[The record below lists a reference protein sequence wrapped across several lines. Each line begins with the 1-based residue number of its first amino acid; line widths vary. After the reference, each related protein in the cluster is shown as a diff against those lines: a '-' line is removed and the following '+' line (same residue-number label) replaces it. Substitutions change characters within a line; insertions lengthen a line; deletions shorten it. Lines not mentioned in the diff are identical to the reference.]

1 MEAEVGKKASFAQHL
16 VKRGLR
22 WQVGDGQGIQIWQD
36 QWISTRST
44 YRVVTPERLGN
55 QIKMVSDLL
64 KDEGMGWN
72 IELVRGLFLPQ
83 DAEAILGIL
92 ISESAAKDRMVWIED
107 KR

>member
-1 MEAEVGKKASFAQHL
+1 
-16 VKRGLR
+16 
-22 WQVGDGQGIQIWQD
+22 
-36 QWISTRST
+36 
-44 YRVVTPERLGN
+44 
-55 QIKMVSDLL
+55 MVSDLL

-92 ISESAAKDRMVWIED
+92 ISESVAKDRMVWIED

>member
-1 MEAEVGKKASFAQHL
+1 MAAQHL

-36 QWISTRST
+36 QWLTTRST
-44 YRVVTPERLGN
+44 YQVVTLGRHGN

-64 KDEGMGWN
+64 KDKGIGWN
-72 IELVRGLFLPQ
+72 IELVKGLFLPQ

-92 ISESAAKDRMVWIED
+92 ISESTAKDRMVWVKD
-107 KR
+107 KKR